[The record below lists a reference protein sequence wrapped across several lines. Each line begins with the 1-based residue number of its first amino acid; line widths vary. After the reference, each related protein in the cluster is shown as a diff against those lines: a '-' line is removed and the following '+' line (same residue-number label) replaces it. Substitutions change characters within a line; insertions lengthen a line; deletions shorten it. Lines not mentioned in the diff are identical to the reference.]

1 MGALTAPAA
10 PDSGDRAPGPSPRRW
25 LDSLWIAASSPQ
37 LTIALAVLLAF
48 FNLSPIYVV
57 NQYEQ
62 ALVVRLGEPRRVTDE
77 AGIHFKIP
85 GIEHVEKIDKR
96 VLSYEGTQEEE
107 LTEIGRAHV

>member
-1 MGALTAPAA
+1 MSRSVTAVLIALV
-10 PDSGDRAPGPSPRRW
+10 
-25 LDSLWIAASSPQ
+25 L
-37 LTIALAVLLAF
+37 LAVLLAF

-77 AGIHFKIP
+77 AGVHFKIP

-96 VLSYEGTQEEE
+96 VLSFEG
-107 LTEIGRAHV
+107 RKRKC